1 MKVGTKIAILKI
13 TIFLGIILILFHKL
27 SWGLALCVINLILR
41 LVVFCRC
48 PHCGKWWRMPISP
61 GPPAPTAARP
71 LNNAPA

>member
-48 PHCGKWWRMPISP
+48 PHCGKVVENAYQP
-61 GPPAPTAARP
+61 GTTCPNCGKTIE
-71 LNNAPA
+71 